1 MFGNKVHYSDALS
14 RSGLVTL
21 QQRRTELF
29 KNFFNKI
36 VENLSN
42 SVDTASEV
50 FQRSMLFYSSNRSYR
65 KEEWGIDFTA

>member
-1 MFGNKVHYSDALS
+1 MVMKCTTQMPCHVQALLRYSEEGQSCL
-14 RSGLVTL
+14 
-21 QQRRTELF
+21 
-29 KNFFNKI
+29 KNLLNKI

-50 FQRSMLFYSSNRSYR
+50 FQRRILFYSSNRSYR